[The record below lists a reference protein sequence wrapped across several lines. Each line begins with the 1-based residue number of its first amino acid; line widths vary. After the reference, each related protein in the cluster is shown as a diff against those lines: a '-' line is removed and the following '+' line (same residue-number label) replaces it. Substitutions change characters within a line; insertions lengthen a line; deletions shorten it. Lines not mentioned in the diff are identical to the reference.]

1 MSAALV
7 FALVGCND
15 ADRTVAPEP
24 PEVEAPTAP
33 IASQVNLAVAP
44 APGTL
49 DVRPDADVVVSA
61 AGGALTSVTVR
72 AADGSV
78 LPGAYDAT
86 KSTWT
91 AAVDRLPFQ
100 TTYSVEATG
109 VDAAGRGKVTYG
121 GFTTLTPIGTLK
133 TRIAPLDGETVGIGM
148 PVIVSLT
155 NRPANR
161 AAVEAA
167 LTVEATPA
175 VEGSWAWMSGTELH
189 WRPRDFWAPGTT
201 VTVRTA
207 LIGVDAGEG
216 IWGGEERSISFNIG
230 AARVH
235 TVDIA
240 SHQMTV
246 TENGAVVRT
255 IPITTGEP
263 GYDTRSGTK
272 VIMSKERN
280 RIMDSATVDIPAGSP
295 DAYRL
300 NVEYAMRVTNS
311 GEFIHAAPWSVGS
324 QGVRNVSHGC
334 TGMSTA
340 NAAWFYDFTRKGDV
354 VRYVNANRGGVELG
368 NGWADWNLS
377 WDNWTGRSAL

>member
-1 MSAALV
+1 
-7 FALVGCND
+7 
-15 ADRTVAPEP
+15 
-24 PEVEAPTAP
+24 
-33 IASQVNLAVAP
+33 
-44 APGTL
+44 
-49 DVRPDADVVVSA
+49 
-61 AGGALTSVTVR
+61 
-72 AADGSV
+72 
-78 LPGAYDAT
+78 
-86 KSTWT
+86 
-91 AAVDRLPFQ
+91 
-100 TTYSVEATG
+100 
-109 VDAAGRGKVTYG
+109 
-121 GFTTLTPIGTLK
+121 
-133 TRIAPLDGETVGIGM
+133 M